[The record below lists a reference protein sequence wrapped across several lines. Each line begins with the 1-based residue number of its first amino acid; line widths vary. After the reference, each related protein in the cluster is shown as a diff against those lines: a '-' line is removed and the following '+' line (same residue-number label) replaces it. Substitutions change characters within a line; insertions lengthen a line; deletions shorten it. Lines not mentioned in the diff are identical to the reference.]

1 VENSRPDWNV
11 TTGRK
16 LVLAQGKEANLRPAL
31 GAKVGG
37 NDVERSN
44 HMPFDGIESLGAG
57 QLAKLGA
64 VERLLATEQQWC
76 KGRLRD
82 AQGRHC
88 LVGAIEAVE
97 GRQMLQRVILHAA
110 REVSGK
116 RYWRIEF
123 FNDDPH
129 TTHSDVLE
137 VLHRARENIIAGM
150 TCDTQPWHRRWAR
163 ALRGLVRP
171 YSDAQSP
178 FHPSEIIPWHP
189 IEERAAPQ
197 GSVKLHESGAERRER
212 SPVLELLD

>member
-1 VENSRPDWNV
+1 
-11 TTGRK
+11 
-16 LVLAQGKEANLRPAL
+16 
-31 GAKVGG
+31 
-37 NDVERSN
+37 
-44 HMPFDGIESLGAG
+44 MPFDGIESLGAV

-129 TTHSDVLE
+129 TTHSDVLD
-137 VLHRARENIIAGM
+137 VLHRARENIIAPM

-171 YSDAQSP
+171 CSGTQSA
-178 FHPSEIIPWHP
+178 FHPGEIVPWHP
-189 IEERAAPQ
+189 IERAAPR
-197 GSVKLHESGAERRER
+197 GSAKLYEGGAERRER